1 MSTRLIKNSSGK
13 LIAVGGHLAAI
24 SGTVRLRVNPTRTY
38 AYITTSQTWKSA
50 SDSWS
55 IVTPVTVGTQYKISF
70 TTTTNSSV
78 GTIFRYG
85 FCDYSDTSSER
96 TLSQVTRTSPQ
107 NKSSVT
113 LTADKPYLIVQLSA
127 SYANAVISNGR
138 IKIEVI
144 L

>member
-38 AYITTSQTWKSA
+38 AYITTSSTWKSA

-70 TTTTNSSV
+70 TTTTSSSV

-85 FCDYSDTSSER
+85 FCDYDNTSSER
-96 TLSQVTRTSPQ
+96 TLSQVTRTRPQ
-107 NKSSVT
+107 SQSSVT
-113 LTADKPYLIVQLSA
+113 LTADKSYLIVQLSA
-127 SYANAVISNGR
+127 SYADAVISNGR

>member
-38 AYITTSQTWKSA
+38 AYITTSSTWKSA

-70 TTTTNSSV
+70 TTTTSSSV

-85 FCDYSDTSSER
+85 FCDYSDASSER

-107 NKSSVT
+107 SKSSVT